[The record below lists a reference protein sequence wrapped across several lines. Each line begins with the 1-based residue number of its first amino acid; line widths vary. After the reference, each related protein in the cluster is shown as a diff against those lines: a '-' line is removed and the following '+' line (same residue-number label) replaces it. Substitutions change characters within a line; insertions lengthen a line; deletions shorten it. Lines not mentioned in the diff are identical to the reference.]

1 MRKTRKGIAV
11 AIAAVSSLALML
23 SGCSEGTPNPSGS
36 GSSGSVEAI
45 DAAHSVGAMDN
56 YAVGTTFKAGE
67 KIEISLLYRD
77 HPNYPVKADWLILK
91 QLEANQNVTFK
102 RTDIPLSDWQTKRGL
117 IVAGGDAP
125 QVMPV
130 FYSGEETAYVASGAL
145 LPISDYVQY
154 MPNFSKIL
162 KDWGLS
168 DYLDTK
174 RQADGKYY
182 QLPGLMEIS
191 KVQYSII
198 VRDDVWAAAGLKD
211 DPKDMAALKDAL
223 LKMKNTGMCG
233 TLGLSAA
240 NNAYD
245 ILQALQNGY
254 NTQAGDWAW
263 QSGSAMWDGS
273 KYVFSGSQDGYKQL
287 ITYMADL
294 VSSGAMDPES
304 MTQSTTNSDQAIAK
318 FVGGQSCAITGND
331 QNANNFQDQL
341 KGNGVNTTVH
351 MLRIPEGPYGDYI
364 QGGTRFSSGLIF
376 SAKLAQDP
384 HFKAILQLVD
394 WLYYSAEGIE
404 FAQWGVEC
412 KNGETS
418 SATCTYTKSGGV
430 RKLMPDVNN
439 SQGLNPGEGRK
450 MLNVDYGFS
459 NGVFWPANGS
469 YKDLMLS
476 YYSPIMQD
484 FSSKMANKKELPVP
498 PNTPMDQDTLD
509 KLNGYY
515 TTLRTM
521 ENENL
526 VKFVL
531 GQRPMSDWDKYVSEL
546 KNAGSEEYI
555 KIFNDSI
562 VR

>member
-1 MRKTRKGIAV
+1 MRKTRKGIVA

-23 SGCSEGTPNPSGS
+23 TGCSEGTNTGTGGGS
-36 GSSGSVEAI
+36 I
-45 DAAHSVGAMDN
+45 DAAHSVGAMSDFK
-56 YAVGTTFKAGE
+56 VGTTFKATE
-67 KIEISLLYRD
+67 PVEISLLYRD
-77 HPNYPVKADWLILK
+77 HPNYPVKNDWLIFKAL
-91 QLEANQNVTFK
+91 QANQNITFK
-102 RTDIPLSDWQTKRGL
+102 RTEIPLSDWQTKRGL

-162 KDWGLS
+162 KDWNLE
-168 DYLDTK
+168 DYLNTK
-174 RQADGKYY
+174 KQEDGKYY

-198 VRDDVWAAAGLKD
+198 VRDDVWAKAGLTD
-211 DPKDMAALKDAL
+211 DPKDMAGLKDAL
-223 LKMKNTGMCG
+223 LKMKATGMCG

-240 NNAYD
+240 NDAKD
-245 ILQALQNGY
+245 ILQAFQNGY

-273 KYVFSGSQDGYKQL
+273 KYVFSGTQDGYKDL
-287 ITYMADL
+287 LTYMADL

-351 MLRIPEGPYGDYI
+351 MLRIPAGPYGDYI

-376 SAKLAQDP
+376 SAKLADDP

-394 WLYYSAEGIE
+394 WLYFSEEGIE
-404 FAQWGVEC
+404 FAQWGVQC
-412 KNGETS
+412 KAGETS
-418 SATCTYTKSGGV
+418 SATCTYTKAADGT

-450 MLNVDYGFS
+450 MLNIDYGFS

-484 FSSKMANKKELPVP
+484 FSNKMADKKELPTP
-498 PNTPMDQDTLD
+498 PNTPMDQDTLEQV
-509 KLNGYY
+509 NGYY

-531 GQRPMSDWDKYVSEL
+531 GQRPMSDWDKYVSEM
-546 KNAGSEEYI
+546 KAAGSEEYI
-555 KIFNDSI
+555 KIFNDHI
-562 VR
+562 K